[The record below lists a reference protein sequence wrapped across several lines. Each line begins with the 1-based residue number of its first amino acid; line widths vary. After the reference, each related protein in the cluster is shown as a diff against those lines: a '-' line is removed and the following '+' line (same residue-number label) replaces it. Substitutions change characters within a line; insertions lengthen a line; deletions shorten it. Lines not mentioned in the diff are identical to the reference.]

1 MSKSKL
7 WDWWGRDAD
16 GEGPE
21 DEDAPLPVGVLH
33 QEQQEHLE
41 RDISVLDDDDRTRE
55 RRVAREAE
63 KTVQTAAEE
72 SLRRLHLIQMGRCP
86 ECNAHL
92 NRHLFASICEHCG
105 WHEFDAPRS
114 GPVKVHLRDAGGET
128 VEGER
133 CYLVRPAMV
142 VVVRNEVVVARVSL
156 RSVDWIEYGWTENE
170 LDQRHRQLAGQM
182 DLLCGWCNQKCNPEA
197 DGFHLAQVA
206 FGSTQER
213 YTFCSDPCYE
223 AFRRMYPARVHRN
236 CYERNCAEC
245 NLCIKRYDDEA
256 EGSRLL
262 AKDLLAPRHKV

>member
-1 MSKSKL
+1 MNKPRL
-7 WDWWGRDAD
+7 WDWWSRDP
-16 GEGPE
+16 EG
-21 DEDAPLPVGVLH
+21 DAPGDDETQAPPGVLNR
-33 QEQQEHLE
+33 EQQEQLE
-41 RDISVLDDDDRTRE
+41 RDISILEDDDRTRE
-55 RRVAREAE
+55 RRLAREAE

-72 SLRRLHLIQMGRCP
+72 SLRRLHVIQLGRCP

-92 NRHLFASICEHCG
+92 SRHLFASICEHCG
-105 WHEFDAPRS
+105 WHEFDSPRS
-114 GPVKVHLRDAGGET
+114 GPVTVHLRNGQAI
-128 VEGER
+128 EGQR
-133 CYLVRPAMV
+133 CYLARPAMAV
-142 VVVRNEVVVARVSL
+142 IVRNEVVIARVSL
-156 RSVDWIEYGWTENE
+156 RTVDWIEYGWTPAE

-182 DLLCGWCNQKCNPEA
+182 ELLCGWCNHKCDPDA

-256 EGSRLL
+256 EGIRML
-262 AKDLLAPRHKV
+262 AKDLLAARRKG